1 MFKNKINRYFFSEI
15 LRSFF
20 IVLLSLSVIAWVARS
35 VNFLDLIVEDGYSVN
50 TYFFFSSLNLLG
62 IITKFIP
69 LSFLIA
75 LMIFILKEIQENE
88 FLILWS
94 SGLDKIKIVNLFILV
109 SFGIIG
115 VNLIF
120 SNFISPNALNKSR
133 NLLAKDGFNS
143 FLNTIRVQ
151 NLMTHL
157 KILLFR

>member
-69 LSFLIA
+69 LSF
-75 LMIFILKEIQENE
+75 
-88 FLILWS
+88 
-94 SGLDKIKIVNLFILV
+94 
-109 SFGIIG
+109 
-115 VNLIF
+115 
-120 SNFISPNALNKSR
+120 
-133 NLLAKDGFNS
+133 
-143 FLNTIRVQ
+143 
-151 NLMTHL
+151 
-157 KILLFR
+157 